1 MRDKC
6 EDDAFLVPF
15 PYCGLGLLSLV
26 LLRWVD
32 DVEASDSYHF
42 WFLNTRKRDFEK
54 EKTPN
59 VPEVLTFSA
68 RMSKCDVC
76 DEFSNKFWVPWQ

>member
-6 EDDAFLVPF
+6 EDDAFLIPF

-54 EKTPN
+54 EKN
-59 VPEVLTFSA
+59 
-68 RMSKCDVC
+68 SKCARGAHVLG
-76 DEFSNKFWVPWQ
+76 ENVKV